1 MHLNRLD
8 LNLLVALDHLLAERS
23 VTRAAVLLSISQ
35 PAMSGALMRLR
46 EHFDDP
52 LLHRAGREM
61 ALTPFAASLAPR
73 VRELVGA
80 MGDLVR
86 CRPHFDP
93 ATSDRSF
100 TVVGSDYAHSVLL
113 PMVARAVTRLAPR
126 VTLYNQGRSAD
137 HESRFARGL
146 IDAFVVPRTMMLPNH
161 PTMALFDDHY
171 VLVACAA
178 NPGIGEHITLDQ
190 YIGMRHAIRKT
201 TSESG
206 GFTREELRLM
216 ELGLRRDVALTVP
229 TFELLAKVVVGTTLV
244 AGMQRRLADIAAK
257 SLPIRILPHPVDIP
271 PLELI
276 LQWPVA
282 RQDDAGLTWLKDVF
296 RTAATDSLAPF
307 EAVAAAATLAVKA
320 RPLKRISLAD
330 TCDP

>member
-35 PAMSGALMRLR
+35 PAMSGALTRLR
-46 EHFDDP
+46 EHFDDA

-73 VRELVGA
+73 VRELLHE
-80 MGDLVR
+80 MGELVR

-93 ATSDRSF
+93 ATSDRTF

-113 PMVARAVTRLAPR
+113 PMVAQTVTRLAPR
-126 VTLYNQGRSAD
+126 VTLLNQGRAAD
-137 HESRFARGL
+137 HESRFTRGM

-161 PTMALFDDHY
+161 PAMALFDDHY

-178 NPGIGEHITLDQ
+178 NPAIGERVTLDQ
-190 YIGMRHAIRKT
+190 YMGMRHAIRKT
-201 TSESG
+201 AGETG

-229 TFELLAKVVVGTTLV
+229 TFEMLAKVVVGTSLI

-257 SLPIRILPHPVDIP
+257 SCAIRIVPHPIDIP

-276 LQWPVA
+276 LQWPTA
-282 RQDDAGLTWLKDVF
+282 RQDDAGLAWLKDVF
-296 RTAATDSLAPF
+296 RTAAAQSLPP
-307 EAVAAAATLAVKA
+307 AVPATCKQQ
-320 RPLKRISLAD
+320 RQISSGD

>member
-8 LNLLVALDHLLAERS
+8 LNLLVALDHLLTERS

-35 PAMSGALMRLR
+35 PAMSGALTRLR
-46 EHFDDP
+46 EHFDDA

-73 VRELVGA
+73 VHELVLE
-80 MGDLVR
+80 MGELVR

-93 ATSDRSF
+93 TTSDRTF

-113 PMVARAVTRLAPR
+113 PMVAQQVTRLAPH
-126 VTLYNQGRSAD
+126 VTLHNQGRSPD
-137 HESRFARGL
+137 HESRFARGM

-161 PTMALFDDHY
+161 PTMDLFDDHY

-178 NPGIGEHITLDQ
+178 NTAIGEQLTLGQ
-190 YIGMRHAIRKT
+190 YMGMRHAIRKT
-201 TSESG
+201 GSETG

-229 TFELLAKVVVGTTLV
+229 SFELLAKVVVGTTLV
-244 AGMQRRLADIAAK
+244 AGMQRRLADIAAR
-257 SLPIRILPHPVDIP
+257 SWPIRILPHPVDIP

-276 LQWPVA
+276 LQWPAA
-282 RQDDAGLTWLKDVF
+282 REHDAGMAWLKEVF
-296 RTAATDSLAPF
+296 RTAAEDNFPPV
-307 EAVAAAATLAVKA
+307 AVAATLAKA
-320 RPLKRISLAD
+320 GTRSG
-330 TCDP
+330 

>member
-35 PAMSGALMRLR
+35 PAMSGSLTRLR
-46 EHFDDP
+46 KHFDDA

-73 VRELVGA
+73 VRELVQE

-113 PMVARAVTRLAPR
+113 PTVAQKVTRLAPR
-126 VTLYNQGRSAD
+126 VTLFNQGRSAD
-137 HESRFARGL
+137 HESRFTRGM

-161 PTMALFDDHY
+161 PTMALFEDHY
-171 VLVACAA
+171 VLVACASNKA
-178 NPGIGEHITLDQ
+178 IGEHVTLEQ
-190 YIGMRHAIRKT
+190 YIGMRHAIRKAA
-201 TSESG
+201 SESG

-229 TFELLAKVVVGTTLV
+229 TFEMLAKVVVGTTLI

-257 SLPIRILPHPVDIP
+257 SCPIRIVPHPVEIP

-276 LQWPVA
+276 LQWPTA
-282 RQDDAGLTWLKDVF
+282 RQDDAGLAWLKEVF
-296 RTAATDSLAPF
+296 R
-307 EAVAAAATLAVKA
+307 AAAAESLPPSPHGKGK
-320 RPLKRISLAD
+320 PHQRISRGD